1 MLRKAKGGQGRPSNR
16 RRSVRFD
23 GADEVALAA
32 QISEWVSTDRRR
44 LGEVLLEL
52 GAIHPDDLID
62 ALSRQRERSGAQAA
76 GPAGS
81 DPNAPAHDAAVRLG
95 RLLVDQGVI
104 TEVDLAAALAEQFGV
119 PLADL
124 RRQSPDQAA
133 IDRIPEDLA
142 RKHGVIPL
150 RVEDERVYLAAAD
163 PLDVAAINE
172 LTHATGRIGILI
184 GAQDEIDRLIDQ
196 SYDALAA
203 AQVHIQAFEL
213 IDGGPVV
220 DAAALGVDEN
230 APVVQVVNRLVWQ
243 GVRSRASDIHIEPLE
258 DSVRVRYRVDGALS
272 EAITLPQQM
281 ASPIASRVKVM
292 AELNIV
298 ERRRPQDGQFQVA
311 VDGRPIDIRA
321 SIVGTIHGEKVVL
334 RLLDTTRSLISL
346 TDLGMTPDVVEP
358 FLSVARAPLGMV
370 LCTGPTGS
378 GKTTTLYAT
387 LNEINDPTRNVVT
400 IEDPVEYHF
409 AGVNQMQV
417 SDAGISF
424 ADGLR
429 GILRQD
435 PDIILVGEIRDEDTA
450 RIAMQASLT
459 GHLVLSS
466 LHAVDAAA
474 AVHRFTDM
482 GIEPFLV
489 ASSLNAVIG
498 QRLLRRICSACR
510 VDHTPSPADIAVLEQ
525 HVGELPERWTRGEG
539 CNVCSGTGYRGRIG
553 VYELLE
559 ITDAI
564 RELIVDK
571 ATHTRI
577 HRAAVAQGMR
587 PMQTQAL
594 ELVVRGVTTVQDVL
608 RNVYAPAM
616 GQEMA
621 PPAVARSAAA
631 PSLPAPSLPADRPPA
646 GGVVAPT
653 PDGGPDTSHIID
665 LSADAA
671 HDVPPPRVGGF
682 RR

>member
-1 MLRKAKGGQGRPSNR
+1 MLRKAKGAPGRSADR

-23 GADEVALAA
+23 GADEAALAA
-32 QISEWVSTDRRR
+32 QISSWVSTDRRR

-62 ALSRQRERSGAQAA
+62 ALSRQRDRSGVPA
-76 GPAGS
+76 GGRGGS
-81 DPNAPAHDAAVRLG
+81 DPNAPAADATVRLG
-95 RLLVDQGVI
+95 RLLVDHDVI

-124 RRQSPDQAA
+124 RRQEPDQDA
-133 IDRIPEDLA
+133 IDRIPEALA

-150 RVEDERVYLAAAD
+150 RVEDNRVYLAAAD
-163 PLDVAAINE
+163 PLDVEAINE
-172 LTHATGRIGILI
+172 LTHATGRIGLLI
-184 GAQDEIDRLIDQ
+184 GARDDIDRLIDK

-213 IDGGPVV
+213 IDGGPSV
-220 DAAALGVDEN
+220 DAATLGVDDN

-272 EAITLPQQM
+272 EAITLPAQM

-311 VDGRPIDIRA
+311 VDGRPIDVRA

-346 TDLGMTPDVVEP
+346 GELGMTPDVVDP
-358 FLSVARAPLGMV
+358 FLGVARAPLGMV

-409 AGVNQMQV
+409 GGVNQMQV
-417 SDAGISF
+417 SDTGISF

-510 VDHTPSPADIAVLEQ
+510 VDYTQDAAEVAVLDQ
-525 HVGELPERWTRGEG
+525 QVGARPERWTRGEG
-539 CNVCSGTGYRGRIG
+539 CSVCSGTGYRGRIG

-594 ELVVRGVTTVQDVL
+594 ELVVSGVTTVQDVL
-608 RNVYAPAM
+608 RNVYAPSM
-616 GQEMA
+616 GREA
-621 PPAVARSAAA
+621 EEPPGTPAGEPPVVEPAERPTASAA
-631 PSLPAPSLPADRPPA
+631 P
-646 GGVVAPT
+646 VA
-653 PDGGPDTSHIID
+653 ID
-665 LSADAA
+665 LSDDGG
-671 HDVPPPRVGGF
+671 DVASTAVGGW

>member
-1 MLRKAKGGQGRPSNR
+1 MLRKAKGASGRGADR

-23 GADEVALAA
+23 GADEAALAA
-32 QISEWVSTDRRR
+32 QINAWVSTDRRR

-62 ALSRQRERSGAQAA
+62 ALSRQRGRSGATAA
-76 GPAGS
+76 GPDGS
-81 DPNAPAHDAAVRLG
+81 DPNAPASDAAVRLG
-95 RLLVDQGVI
+95 RLLVDHGVI

-124 RRQSPDQAA
+124 RRQAPDQDA
-133 IDRIPEDLA
+133 IDRIPEALA

-150 RVEDERVYLAAAD
+150 RVEDNRVYLAAAD
-163 PLDVAAINE
+163 PLDVDAIQE
-172 LTHATGRIGILI
+172 LTHATGRIGLLI
-184 GAQDEIDRLIDQ
+184 GARDDIDRLIDQ

-213 IDGGPVV
+213 IDGGPTV
-220 DAAALGVDEN
+220 DAATLGVDDN

-272 EAITLPQQM
+272 EAITLPAQM

-311 VDGRPIDIRA
+311 VDGRPIDVRA

-346 TDLGMTPDVVEP
+346 GELGMTPDVVDP
-358 FLSVARAPLGMV
+358 FLRVARAPLGMV

-409 AGVNQMQV
+409 GGVNQMQV
-417 SDAGISF
+417 SDTGISF

-489 ASSLNAVIG
+489 ASSLNAVVG

-510 VDHTPSPADIAVLEQ
+510 VDYTPDAAEIAVLEQ
-525 HVGELPERWTRGEG
+525 QVGALPERWTRGEG
-539 CNVCSGTGYRGRIG
+539 CNICSGTGYRGRIG

-571 ATHTRI
+571 AAHTRI

-594 ELVVRGVTTVQDVL
+594 ELVVGGVTTVQDVL
-608 RNVYAPAM
+608 RNVYAPSM
-616 GQEMA
+616 GQKASERPVSTSVGS
-621 PPAVARSAAA
+621 PPAAGPDV
-631 PSLPAPSLPADRPPA
+631 RPPA
-646 GGVVAPT
+646 PTAQVA
-653 PDGGPDTSHIID
+653 ID
-665 LSADAA
+665 LSDTPDDVGSAA
-671 HDVPPPRVGGF
+671 VGGWA
-682 RR
+682 R

>member
-1 MLRKAKGGQGRPSNR
+1 MLRKAKATGRGTTR

-23 GADEVALAA
+23 GADEAALAG
-32 QISEWVSTDRRR
+32 QIADWVGTDRRR

-52 GAIHPDDLID
+52 GAIHPDALLD
-62 ALSRQRERSGAQAA
+62 ALRDQQERLAGLAPPDGDGPDDGAGGPGGAVALDRAA
-76 GPAGS
+76 
-81 DPNAPAHDAAVRLG
+81 AARLG
-95 RLLVDQGVI
+95 RILVEQGAI
-104 TEVDLAAALAEQFGV
+104 TEIDLAAALAEQFGV

-124 RRQSPDQAA
+124 RTVTPEQAA

-142 RKHGVIPL
+142 RRHRVIPL
-150 RVEDERVYLAAAD
+150 RVEDDRVYLAAAD
-163 PLDVAAINE
+163 PLDVDAINE
-172 LTHATGRIGILI
+172 LTHATGRIGLLI
-184 GAQDEIDRLIDQ
+184 GAPDDIDRLIDA

-213 IDGGPVV
+213 MDVGPTATDPASSFGG
-220 DAAALGVDEN
+220 DDN
-230 APVVQVVNRLVWQ
+230 APIVQVVNRLIWQ

-258 DSVRVRYRVDGALS
+258 NGIRVRYRVDGALS
-272 EAITLPQQM
+272 EAISLPAQM
-281 ASPIASRVKVM
+281 AAPIASRIKVM

-298 ERRRPQDGQFQVA
+298 ERRRPQDGQFSVS
-311 VDGRPIDIRA
+311 VDGRPIDVRA
-321 SIVGTIHGEKVVL
+321 SVVGTIHGEKVVL
-334 RLLDTTRSLISL
+334 RLLDKTRSLISL
-346 TDLGMTPDVVEP
+346 SDLGMTPGVVEP
-358 FLSVARAPLGMV
+358 FLDIARAPLGMV

-387 LNEINDPTRNVVT
+387 LQEINDPTRNVVT
-400 IEDPVEYHF
+400 IEDPVEYQF

-435 PDIILVGEIRDEDTA
+435 PDVILVGEIRDEDTA

-510 VDHTPSPADIAVLEQ
+510 TEYRPTAAEVSVMERK
-525 HVGELPERWTRGEG
+525 VGRVPERWTVGAG
-539 CNVCSGTGYRGRIG
+539 CEVCSGTGYRGRTG

-577 HRAAVAQGMR
+577 HRAAIAQGMV
-587 PMQTQAL
+587 PMQTRAL
-594 ELVVRGVTTVQDVL
+594 ELVADGVTTVEDVL
-608 RNVYAPAM
+608 RNVYAEEV
-616 GQEMA
+616 GDGT
-621 PPAVARSAAA
+621 PPAEPAPTTPTSPSAA
-631 PSLPAPSLPADRPPA
+631 PSVPTGPS
-646 GGVVAPT
+646 
-653 PDGGPDTSHIID
+653 GGPD
-665 LSADAA
+665 L
-671 HDVPPPRVGGF
+671 PPAPVLGLVGEEAG